1 MAVTVSSKY
10 QVVIPREVREQLDI
24 RPGQRMEVIVLD
36 GLIHI
41 VPVRPIEEYRGWLKG
56 MENTFERDEEDRL

>member
-10 QVVIPREVREQLDI
+10 QVVIPRKVREQLDI
-24 RPGQRMEVIVLD
+24 RAGQRMEVFVID
-36 GLIHI
+36 GIIHI

-56 MENTFERDEEDRL
+56 MENTFEREDEDRF

>member
-24 RPGQRMEVIVLD
+24 QPGQRMEVFVIN

-41 VPVRPIEEYRGWLKG
+41 VPVRPIKEYRGWVKG
-56 MENTFERDEEDRL
+56 MDTEIDRDEDRF

>member
-10 QVVIPREVREQLDI
+10 QVVIPRQVREQLDI
-24 RPGQRMEVIVLD
+24 RPGQRMEVFVID

-41 VPVRPIEEYRGWLKG
+41 VPIRPIEEYRGWLKG
-56 MENTFERDEEDRL
+56 MDTTIERDEDRF